1 VHTQIRLAHRQGLL
15 SGPRLSPVQ
24 HYAGLVLDAIEQIA
38 EIKRNDRELRLA
50 LVSSGMV
57 KDIGLLFDELKSEST
72 EEAEDVEESTD
83 FEGNPIHVVYDF
95 SHAEKD
101 LTPEEVEREVAMMLA
116 QSASGNTS
124 LDDVLPDYGEWV

>member
-1 VHTQIRLAHRQGLL
+1 LL

-57 KDIGLLFDELKSEST
+57 EDIGLLFDELKSEST
-72 EEAEDVEESTD
+72 EEVEDVEESTD
-83 FEGNPIHVVYDF
+83 LEGNPIHVVYDF